1 MCGSISVVR
10 LNPPFHLAFLV
21 IFITLGFSGCVVGD
35 FLGTYFNTY
44 YNASTLFGEAE
55 EEIWNQTD
63 TKLTGHNLLAL
74 TTTIP
79 ATSRTKLA
87 SVVEKCSKLLQEHP
101 NSAYVDDALL
111 MIGKAF
117 YYQGDYTRADR
128 KFKELLTTY
137 PESNLVL
144 EARLWMA
151 YAEYKENNLDQAET
165 SAKRLLD
172 DAQKDDDSKTA
183 AVAALLLGKI
193 RGDRQDYAGACN
205 YYAITGAN
213 AENADLRASAY
224 LTAGDMYL
232 AASDSVD
239 AYSMYQKAA
248 KESRNYQI
256 TYHADFGQ
264 ATALSRMGR
273 GSQALDQLRDMRNN
287 TNYKEFWGEVDVET
301 GNAYRREEKYPEA
314 IAQYQYVDTAYAKSE
329 WAANADYQLGLL
341 WEQVYGEFDSA
352 RVAYARGRAAS
363 STAKIAPL
371 VTARSDMMNRYA
383 LYRRSIQINDSLLAI
398 DTAAIKPP
406 DTAAIRPPD
415 TAAVKPAD
423 TVAQVSKEAD
433 SLSQHAEAIDK
444 KVQDSAVVAPKK
456 VEPAIP
462 PDTLRARLA
471 LAINELA
478 TLFYTELSLPDSA
491 VALFDTLL
499 TRFPDDPNK
508 PRAWY
513 VLAHVAAAR
522 DSVAGTPVA
531 DSLYR
536 LIIRDYPKTGFAAEA
551 RRILGLPP
559 IVIALDS
566 AEASYHES
574 EQLLLKGDYQTAI
587 DTLRAIVRSY
597 PRSPFASRAQYAA
610 GWLYEEK
617 LSQTDSAIIMYRRLL
632 KNYPASTYA
641 ALVRPK
647 VDAVDVEIRK
657 AQEEAKIKAQE
668 EAKKMAAEQ
677 AKLKASD
684 STNVK
689 PAPAPADST
698 APRHIVP
705 GKLGPVPVE
714 KDTTKSQ
721 LPRPPGADS
730 LNVRQDPR

>member
-1 MCGSISVVR
+1 MF
-10 LNPPFHLAFLV
+10 P
-21 IFITLGFSGCVVGD
+21 
-35 FLGTYFNTY
+35 
-44 YNASTLFGEAE
+44 
-55 EEIWNQTD
+55 
-63 TKLTGHNLLAL
+63 
-74 TTTIP
+74 
-79 ATSRTKLA
+79 
-87 SVVEKCSKLLQEHP
+87 
-101 NSAYVDDALL
+101 DD
-111 MIGKAF
+111 
-117 YYQGDYTRADR
+117 R
-128 KFKELLTTY
+128 
-137 PESNLVL
+137 
-144 EARLWMA
+144 
-151 YAEYKENNLDQAET
+151 NLDQAET
-165 SAKRLLD
+165 SAKRLFD

-183 AVAALLLGKI
+183 AVAALLLGRI
-193 RGDRQDYAGACN
+193 RGDRQDYAGACG
-205 YYAITGAN
+205 YYAITGAD

-239 AYSMYQKAA
+239 ALSMYQKAA
-248 KESRNYQI
+248 KESRNYMI

-264 ATALSRMGR
+264 ATALSRVGR
-273 GSQALDQLRDMRNN
+273 GAQALDQLREMRNN
-287 TNYKEFWGEVDVET
+287 MNYKEFWGEVDVET
-301 GNAYRREEKYPEA
+301 GNAYRRMEKYQEA
-314 IAQYQYVDTAYAKSE
+314 IAQFEYVDTAYAKSE
-329 WAANADYQLGLL
+329 WAANADYRLGLL

-371 VTARSDMMNRYA
+371 VAARSDVMNRYA
-383 LYRRSIQINDSLLAI
+383 LYRRSIQINDSLLAV
-398 DTAAIKPP
+398 DTA
-406 DTAAIRPPD
+406 
-415 TAAVKPAD
+415 
-423 TVAQVSKEAD
+423 TVTPSDSVVQVSKVAD
-433 SLSQHAEAIDK
+433 SLSQQTDSLRQQADSIGK

-456 VEPAIP
+456 VQPAIP

-471 LAINELA
+471 SAINELA

-491 VALFDTLL
+491 IALFDTLL

-508 PRAWY
+508 ARAWY

-522 DSVAGTPVA
+522 DSVTGAPVA

-559 IVIALDS
+559 LMIALDS

-587 DTLRAIVRSY
+587 DTLRSIVRSH

-617 LSQTDSAIIMYRRLL
+617 LSETDSAIIMYRRLL
-632 KNYPASTYA
+632 KNYPTSTYA
-641 ALVRPK
+641 ALVRPR
-647 VDAVDVEIRK
+647 VEAVDLEIKK

-668 EAKKMAAEQ
+668 EAKKLAAEQ

-684 STNVK
+684 STGVK
-689 PAPAPADST
+689 PAPAPADSA
-698 APRHIVP
+698 APRQFVP

-714 KDTTKSQ
+714 KDTTKAE

-730 LNVRQDPR
+730 ANVHKDLR